1 MISILFLIPT
11 FDRGGAENVLLDLVN
26 KMDKDKF
33 NITVQTIFDQ
43 GAQKEKLRKGIE
55 YKSVFY
61 HQFRGNSRLFSVIPS
76 RILYRF
82 FVRKRYDVIV
92 AYLEGPA
99 THILLG
105 CPFNDSKTV
114 AWVHVEM
121 NTKKELAVGFN
132 SFTAA
137 VKGYAKLDRI
147 VFVAK
152 TVQDSFRKVSGRI
165 YPTERVLYN
174 TVDSETV
181 LEKALENTSSVCF
194 SKDEFNIVSVGRI
207 IDAKGYDR
215 LARIQKRL
223 QDAGY
228 RSHIYIIGAGRSKS
242 EIESYV
248 AVNSIAESFTF
259 LGFQENP
266 YHYVSKADL
275 FVCSSRREGFSTV
288 VTEALI
294 LGTPVVSTK
303 CSGAYELLGKNN
315 EFGIVTEN
323 NEDALYEGIKNMIDH
338 PDLLKHYR
346 EQSKIRGKSFSSEIT
361 VRSVEDML
369 IKLVKDED

>member
-1 MISILFLIPT
+1 MVSVLFLIPT

-26 KMDKDKF
+26 KMDKNRF
-33 NITVQTIFDQ
+33 SITVQTIFDQ

-61 HQFRGNSRLFSVIPS
+61 HQFRGNSCLFSVIPS
-76 RILYRF
+76 RLLYRLL
-82 FVRKRYDVIV
+82 VRKRYDVII

-105 CPFNDSKTV
+105 CPFNDSKKV

-121 NTKKELAVGFN
+121 NTKKELAVGFS
-132 SFTAA
+132 SFAGA
-137 VKGYAKLDRI
+137 VKGYEKLDRI

-152 TVQDSFRKVSGRI
+152 TVQDSFRKVTGRI

-174 TVDSETV
+174 TVDSESV
-181 LEKALENTSSVCF
+181 LEKALENTSSFSF
-194 SKDEFNIVSVGRI
+194 SKSEFNIISVGRI

-223 QDAGY
+223 KDAGY
-228 RSHIYIIGAGRSKS
+228 RSHIYIIGAGRSKP

-266 YHYVSKADL
+266 YQYVSKADL

-323 NEDALYEGIKNMIDH
+323 SEDALYEGIKDMIDH

-361 VRSVEDML
+361 VKSVEDMI
-369 IKLVKDED
+369 IKLVKDDD